1 MKTLLAD
8 PVALRL
14 EKIVNASD
22 HISLLVVSKQASSLC
37 PRCELPSAKVHSRYS
52 RCLADLPWEGIRV
65 RLHLNVRKFFC
76 QNSACKQRI
85 FCELLPEVADPYA
98 RRTARLNDALEVI
111 GYTLGGRPGARASV
125 QLGLTASPRTLLR
138 RVRDA
143 APFHLDP
150 VRVLGV
156 DDWALRRGVRYGNQ
170 YSQTKVFER
179 AQPRLIDICF
189 RSCLFGSG
197 WAF

>member
-1 MKTLLAD
+1 M
-8 PVALRL
+8 
-14 EKIVNASD
+14 
-22 HISLLVVSKQASSLC
+22 
-37 PRCELPSAKVHSRYS
+37 
-52 RCLADLPWEGIRV
+52 
-65 RLHLNVRKFFC
+65 
-76 QNSACKQRI
+76 
-85 FCELLPEVADPYA
+85 
-98 RRTARLNDALEVI
+98 NDALEVI

-156 DDWALRRGVRYGNQ
+156 DDWALRRGVRYGNL